1 MAEFPCVLRIAPV
14 KEGAIRAAH
23 LHQTRAGGPGDSP
36 SFDTSRR
43 HLNRTLHGSGNV
55 QEDVAAVLARYKKA
69 HKDGTACAEMILTAD
84 DEFFTSIS
92 PGWRNGVYTDHFK
105 AWVRTNVEWLRRKY
119 PGLASVTLHLD
130 EHTPH
135 IHAMVV
141 PLDTYEQRY
150 RRGAKM
156 VTKIHY
162 NRVFSDDP
170 SLIAEA
176 RRTNNSELT
185 KLGRLQTEYA
195 EVMRPFGL
203 VRGIRNSR
211 AHHRTVKQYHDAVN
225 RPLADR
231 PVKPVIQL
239 PEKPTLYAAMK
250 AAGIDTAYDKA
261 LAESEMETSRYESDV
276 ASYQV
281 QLESKAKEFD
291 RMKEENKSLKQS
303 LRIKDEQIAKLSED
317 LTLSKEVIDRLRKSP
332 LQDVA
337 QSIGYDGPLTNE
349 NGAPKWKGAIDM
361 VKDIGG
367 LDYKQAVAWLYHEF
381 GAKDAVLL
389 SANEAVAVARE
400 HVQDIE
406 DRKAPRPYTKQEYA
420 IRAELAK
427 QLDALDADQYRIT
440 LMHQDAGRSYNP
452 GKARTPDTAERFF
465 KRDEVLDMVP
475 KLNNENWR
483 RGYNVFITPF
493 SDRYWYVLMDDM
505 TPDSLSKMKA
515 DGHAFAAIYKTSTA
529 SIQGVMLLPKDAA
542 DKDVGNAVF
551 RTLNQEYG
559 DPNISG
565 FVHPFR
571 AVGFRNVK
579 PKHRLPDGRFP
590 VVALLEAA
598 HSVCKRLVG
607 LVRDVM
613 QQTDLSTAQAVPE
626 TVRKKAMQHLADVPP
641 SAALDPAISREA
653 RQFYAW
659 VVERYRGHSEK
670 GADLSTAD
678 FMLAKRLHER
688 GVAADQIKAAIVQHS
703 PNLLGRHRDT
713 SYHVNRILSRFQ
725 PSSLAEPATDPAE
738 QEAELDT
745 LPKPKP

>member
-1 MAEFPCVLRIAPV
+1 MADFPCVLRVAPV
-14 KEGAIRAAH
+14 KEAAIRGAH
-23 LHQTRAGGPGDSP
+23 LHQTRTGGPGASP

-43 HLNRTLHGSGNV
+43 GLNRTLYGTGNV
-55 QEDVAAVLARYKKA
+55 QADVAAVLGQYKKA
-69 HKDGTACAEMILTAD
+69 HKDGTPCAEMILTAD
-84 DEFFTSIS
+84 DEFFNSIS
-92 PGWRNGVYTDHFK
+92 PGWRNGVYTDQFK
-105 AWVRTNVEWLRRKY
+105 GWVRTNVEWLKRKY
-119 PGLASVTLHLD
+119 PGLASVTLHMD

-135 IHAMVV
+135 LHVMVV
-141 PLDTYEQRY
+141 PLSTYEQRY
-150 RRGAKM
+150 RRGSKT
-156 VTKIHY
+156 VTKVHY
-162 NRVFSDDP
+162 NKVFGDDAAI
-170 SLIAEA
+170 IAEA
-176 RRTNNSELT
+176 RKTNNSELT

-195 EVMRPFGL
+195 NVMRPFGL
-203 VRGIRNSR
+203 VRGVKNSR

-225 RPLADR
+225 KPLADR
-231 PVKPVIQL
+231 PVKPSIQL
-239 PEKPTLYAAMK
+239 PEKPALYVAMK

-261 LAESEMETSRYESDV
+261 LAELEMETSRYESDV

-291 RMKEENKSLKQS
+291 RMKDENKTLKQS
-303 LRIKDEQIAKLSED
+303 LRIKDEQIAKLSEE

-332 LQDVA
+332 LQGVA
-337 QSIGYDGPLTNE
+337 QALGYDGLLTNE
-349 NGAPKWKGAIDM
+349 NGSPKWKGAIDM
-361 VKDIGG
+361 VKDVGG

-381 GAKDAVLL
+381 GANDAVLL

-400 HVQDIE
+400 HVQEIE
-406 DRKAPRPYTKQEYA
+406 GRKEPRPYTKQEYA

-427 QLDALDADQYRIT
+427 QLDALNADKYRVT
-440 LMHQDAGRSYNP
+440 LMHQDAGRSYNL

-465 KRDEVLDMVP
+465 KRDELLDMVP

-483 RGYNVFITPF
+483 REYNVFITPF

-505 TPDSLSKMKA
+505 TPDSLAKMKA
-515 DGHAFAAIYKTSTA
+515 DGHAFSVIQKTSTA

-551 RTLNQEYG
+551 RTLNLEYG

-579 PKHRLPDGRFP
+579 PKHRLSDGRFP
-590 VVALLEAA
+590 VVTLLEAA
-598 HSVCKRLVG
+598 HSACKRLAG

-613 QQTDLSTAQAVPE
+613 MQTDLTAAQAVPE
-626 TVRKKAMQHLADVPP
+626 AVRKQSMQRLADVPP
-641 SAALDPAISREA
+641 SAALDPTIAREA
-653 RQFYAW
+653 AQFYGW
-659 VVERYRGHSEK
+659 VVERYKGHSEK

-688 GVAADQIKAAIVQHS
+688 GIAADQIKAAILQHS

-725 PSSLAEPATDPAE
+725 SPEPAE
-738 QEAELDT
+738 QETEPDVDHT
-745 LPKPKP
+745 PKP